1 MGKTYHHKN
10 QRKNKCG
17 YDYGAK
23 YDCDRGYCQPKG
35 PEGKNLADRER
46 RNKSKKLIQQ
56 ELEEYDNDVE

>member
-10 QRKNKCG
+10 QRNNKRG

-23 YDCDRGYCQPKG
+23 YDCDHGYCQPKG

-46 RNKSKKLIQQ
+46 
-56 ELEEYDNDVE
+56 